1 MWHLIIPPVMTLLD
15 DFEAKHKLQ
24 GVFVVQEMLQRVPK
38 GLLKRTGVDGLLRQV
53 CPSRSF
59 WFYRTLNLSKSLK
72 TSLSHLQSPETAPLL
87 KNAIFASISLTILTT
102 SVSPGSKPT
111 SERFDQLSLLLGEG
125 IISGIWLYAE
135 DKPDVIKATFDTLPR
150 LLRAL
155 GIGSVRFLKVCFK
168 LVELAAKSQPM
179 SRH

>member
-1 MWHLIIPPVMTLLD
+1 MTLRLNTSCKAYSWFKKCYNACPKTFLSGQGLMVCYD
-15 DFEAKHKLQ
+15 RSAPLVHFDFIEQ
-24 GVFVVQEMLQRVPK
+24 
-38 GLLKRTGVDGLLRQV
+38 
-53 CPSRSF
+53 
-59 WFYRTLNLSKSLK
+59 LNSSKSLK

-87 KNAIFASISLTILTT
+87 KNAIFASISLTTLTT

-111 SERFDQLSLLLGEG
+111 SERFDQLSSLLGEG